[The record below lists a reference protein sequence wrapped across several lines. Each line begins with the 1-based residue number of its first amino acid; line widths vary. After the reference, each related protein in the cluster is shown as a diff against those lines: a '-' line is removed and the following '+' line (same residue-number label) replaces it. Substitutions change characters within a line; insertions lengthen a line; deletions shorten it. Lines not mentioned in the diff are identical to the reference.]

1 MLLLLYLVGVVF
13 AATAVV
19 VNVVVSVAVVFAVIV
34 VIVAVVVN
42 ATEVASPNQFP
53 FN

>member
-19 VNVVVSVAVVFAVIV
+19 VNVVVADAVVFA

>member
-19 VNVVVSVAVVFAVIV
+19 VNVVVAVAVVFAVIV
-34 VIVAVVVN
+34 AVAVVVN

>member
-19 VNVVVSVAVVFAVIV
+19 VNVVVAVAVVFAVIV
-34 VIVAVVVN
+34 AVAAVVN

>member
-1 MLLLLYLVGVVF
+1 MLLLMCLVGVVF

-19 VNVVVSVAVVFAVIV
+19 VNVVVAVAVNFVVFV

-42 ATEVASPNQFP
+42 ATEVASPNQLP
-53 FN
+53 FD